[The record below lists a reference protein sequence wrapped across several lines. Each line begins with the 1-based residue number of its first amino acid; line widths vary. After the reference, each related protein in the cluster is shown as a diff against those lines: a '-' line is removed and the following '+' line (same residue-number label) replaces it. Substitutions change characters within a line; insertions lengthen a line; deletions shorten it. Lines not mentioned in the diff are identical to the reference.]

1 MPDHRASSAHYSRIL
16 AQLAAPSRL
25 DTLGPIAARF
35 VYSLRLIALHQR
47 ARRDPVPELAS
58 RLGSIDVAAKSL
70 ALSQTITATWPEN
83 IHVSRF
89 CCCAMTHD
97 EATIGAMIEAALARN
112 HSAFVAVTE
121 GLIRPTRVE
130 ALWEAVGNLV
140 IAEMSAA

>member
-1 MPDHRASSAHYSRIL
+1 MPDNRASSAHSRRIL
-16 AQLAAPSRL
+16 AQLAAPARL

-89 CCCAMTHD
+89 CCCGMTHD
-97 EATIGAMIEAALARN
+97 EATIGAMIEAALERN
-112 HSAFVAVTE
+112 RAAFEAVAE
-121 GLIRPTRVE
+121 GLIRPNRIE
-130 ALWEAVGNLV
+130 ALWEATGNLV